1 MNALSTIALFATALC
16 LGGMVFFT
24 VVIAPIVFRVLD
36 ADAGGRFIRA
46 LFPVFYLY
54 VLATS
59 AVAAASLAPL
69 SLTAA
74 ALMAA
79 IALCT
84 IWLRQWLMPRIN
96 AASDAR
102 RAGDTAAAARFDRGH
117 RLSVIA
123 NIAQMAAAMAVLA
136 GF

>member
-1 MNALSTIALFATALC
+1 MAALSTIALFATALC

-24 VVIAPIVFRVLD
+24 VAIAPIVFRVLD

-54 VLATS
+54 VLGTS
-59 AVAAASLAPL
+59 AVAAAALAPL
-69 SLTAA
+69 SWMAA

-84 IWLRQWLMPRIN
+84 LWLRQWLMPRIN

-102 RAGDTAAAARFDRGH
+102 RAGDAAAATRFNRGH
-117 RLSVIA
+117 RISVVA
-123 NIAQMAAAMAVLA
+123 NIAQMALAMAVLA